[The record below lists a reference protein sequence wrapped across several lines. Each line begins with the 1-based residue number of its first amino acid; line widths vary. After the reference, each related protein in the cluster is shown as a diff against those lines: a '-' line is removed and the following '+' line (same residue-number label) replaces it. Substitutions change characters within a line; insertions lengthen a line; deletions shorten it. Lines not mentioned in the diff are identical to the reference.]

1 MLFRSEN
8 MKGGK
13 IMLNPRYERK
23 ETAQCA
29 GCVVVSMLV
38 GFVPDLNFISMAC
51 VSNATALLY

>member
-1 MLFRSEN
+1 

-38 GFVPDLNFISMAC
+38 GFVPDLNFISLAC
-51 VSNATALLY
+51 VSNANALLY